1 MEADDLLCSRNARSR
16 TPLVGRAQWKIN
28 QPPSLR
34 ENQRARKDQLD
45 MMQIDIYSDIVCP
58 WCYVG
63 KRRLERALTSIGGD
77 VHVTWRPFQLNPTMP
92 LDGMDRTAYIKAKFG
107 SLEAFGQMEEQL
119 LAAGADE
126 RIPFAF
132 GKIQRTPNTFAA
144 HRLVWHAAR
153 QGKQDEVVEALFRGY
168 FLEGKNIGDLKTLAH
183 VAGEAGLDRTE
194 TEKFLASDKGV
205 IEVKAE
211 KAVGRRL
218 GIRGVPYFVFN
229 GSISISG
236 AQPPDIIV
244 SAIQQAKETVIES
257 KEET

>member
-1 MEADDLLCSRNARSR
+1 
-16 TPLVGRAQWKIN
+16 
-28 QPPSLR
+28 
-34 ENQRARKDQLD
+34 
-45 MMQIDIYSDIVCP
+45 MQIDIYSDIVCP

-63 KRRLERALTSIGGD
+63 KRRLERALTSVGLD
-77 VHVTWRPFQLNPTMP
+77 LHVTWRPFQLNPTMP

-107 SLEAFGQMEEQL
+107 SLEAFGKMKEQL
-119 LAAGADE
+119 LTAGEDE

-132 GKIQRTPNTFAA
+132 EKIQWTPNTFAG
-144 HRLVWHAAR
+144 HRLVWYAAQ
-153 QGKQDEVVEALFRGY
+153 QGKQDKVVEALFRAY
-168 FLEGKNIGDLKTLAH
+168 FLNGENIGDLKTLAH

-211 KAVGRRL
+211 EAVGRRL

-244 SAIQQAKETVIES
+244 SAVQQAKETVIES
-257 KEET
+257 KEERQWQSKSTDVTISSLRSPTPRKR